1 MSLNHVELFLKKYEN
16 VVNKDFLLLL
26 KNNIY
31 VTEKND
37 IGHSIFILKYFFPGK
52 INKKLREIF
61 IEYIVCVIRKSLSI
75 SKKYD
80 KKTGYA
86 HIYLNNCSN
95 KNFSMKLFRNINKL
109 LAETFEDTVEYIYI
123 YSNSVMFKNVWKIIR
138 NFIDNDTRKR
148 IKLIHD

>member
-1 MSLNHVELFLKKYEN
+1 MSLNHVDLFLKKYEN

-37 IGHSIFILKYFFPGK
+37 IGHSIFILKNFVPGK
-52 INKKLREIF
+52 INKALREIF
-61 IEYIVCVIRKSLSI
+61 IEYILCIIRESLNV

-80 KKTGYA
+80 KKTVYA
-86 HIYLNNCSN
+86 HIYLHGCSN

-123 YSNSVMFKNVWKIIR
+123 YSDSLLFKNVWKIIR
-138 NFIDNDTRKR
+138 NFIDNDTRKK
-148 IKLIHD
+148 INLIHN